1 MVARCQPQ
9 QAHNARFDV
18 FQPMSSTDSA
28 DPLTQR
34 LIQLEIKASFAE
46 DLLDKLDQVVI
57 DQQAQIDRLKRE
69 LQLLRQ
75 QTSTDADPTPRN
87 MRDELP
93 PHY

>member
-1 MVARCQPQ
+1 
-9 QAHNARFDV
+9 
-18 FQPMSSTDSA
+18 MSSTDSDA
-28 DPLTQR
+28 LTQR

-57 DQQAQIDRLKRE
+57 GQQAQIDRLKRE

-75 QTSTDADPTPRN
+75 QTSTDADPTSRN
-87 MRDELP
+87 LRDELP

>member
-9 QAHNARFDV
+9 QAHNARFDE
-18 FQPMSSTDSA
+18 FQPMSSN
-28 DPLTQR
+28 DPDALTQR

-57 DQQAQIDRLKRE
+57 GQQAQIDRLKRE

-75 QTSTDADPTPRN
+75 QTSTDADPTSRN
-87 MRDELP
+87 LRDELP